1 MYRSRFGVLILD
13 VSVALRRLIFD
24 APLAS
29 LRALIVDAS
38 VTLRSSF
45 LSRSLRFR
53 ALIWMNLLR
62 FGAVTVDVSSVS
74 LRGLNFDASVAPQS
88 IELLMPR
95 SRVGR

>member
-38 VTLRSSF
+38 VALRSSVF
-45 LSRSLRFR
+45 VAFV
-53 ALIWMNLLR
+53 ALQGINLDEP
-62 FGAVTVDVSSVS
+62 FT
-74 LRGLNFDASVAPQS
+74 LRGIDS
-88 IELLMPR
+88 
-95 SRVGR
+95 